1 MRVGLSPRISSVLA
15 ILAAACGSDKA
26 APDAM
31 PDAPPR
37 CDPSVPFAAPVP
49 VEGLNTTLDD
59 ATARLSPD
67 ELTIVFTRRQTTAVY
82 DLYQATRASR
92 DAAFSSVELLATV
105 NSVNSEV
112 WPSLSP
118 DGLTLVFASD
128 RGTPG
133 SYRLYV
139 AKRAATTDRFA
150 AAAVI
155 PELMVNEAH
164 PLLAN
169 DHAIYF
175 TSAVRTGQGMEDIW
189 RAEVNPDGSLA
200 TPMAVLGGVNSPA
213 DEIGGTVT
221 DDELRIYF
229 RRTIG
234 IEPDIF
240 TASRST
246 VNDGFG
252 AATPVPALSVAGV
265 NEVPTW
271 VSADG
276 CNLYLYSDAPGGA
289 GLSDL
294 YVARRGEP

>member
-1 MRVGLSPRISSVLA
+1 MLLPRVSFVFA
-15 ILAAACGSDKA
+15 IGAAACGSDKA

-31 PDAPPR
+31 PDAAPR
-37 CDPSVPFAAPVP
+37 CDPTVPFAAPVP
-49 VEGLNTTLDD
+49 LEGLNTTLDD

-67 ELTIVFTRRQTTAVY
+67 ELTIVFTRRLTTAVY

-92 DAAFSSVELLATV
+92 DVAFSSVELLATV

-118 DGLTLVFASD
+118 DGLTLVFDSD

-133 SYRLYV
+133 MYRIYA

-155 PELMVNEAH
+155 PELMVSEVH
-164 PLLAN
+164 PYLAN
-169 DHAIYF
+169 AHALYF
-175 TSAVRTGQGMEDIW
+175 DSTVRTGQGMADIW

-200 TPMAVLGGVNSPA
+200 TPAAVLGGVNSPGE
-213 DEIGGTVT
+213 EIGGTLT
-221 DDELRIYF
+221 DDELRIFF

-252 AATPVPALSVAGV
+252 AATAVPGLSVAGV
-265 NEVPTW
+265 NEVPSW

-276 CNLYLYSDAPGGA
+276 CNLYFYSDAPAGA